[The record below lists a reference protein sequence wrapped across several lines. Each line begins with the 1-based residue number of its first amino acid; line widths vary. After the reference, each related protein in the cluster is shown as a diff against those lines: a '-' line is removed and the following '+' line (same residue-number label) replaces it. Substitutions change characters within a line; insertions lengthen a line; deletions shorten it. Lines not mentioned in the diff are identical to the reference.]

1 MEDDQ
6 AQASIVEK
14 ALRDC
19 GWEICVARDG
29 EHAVRVLKSKV
40 IELVVLDWRLPTIDG
55 LGVLRWIRSNL
66 GDEPIVLFL
75 TARILEMDIVA
86 ALEAGAD
93 DCIVKPVHEIELAAR
108 IKALMRRNNRA
119 RDRIDLTRIG
129 DYVLNPVARTVTHRG
144 EIVELT
150 AKEFTLANCL
160 FENIGSV
167 VSRDLLVMLAWGR
180 TLGGDS
186 RSLDTHIHRLRL
198 KLVLRP
204 ENGFRLSAVYTHG
217 YRLDEVGEI

>member
-6 AQASIVEK
+6 SQASIVEK
-14 ALRDC
+14 ALRDS
-19 GWEICVARDG
+19 GWEICVVRDG

-40 IELVVLDWRLPTIDG
+40 IELVVLDWRLPAIDG

-66 GDEPIVLFL
+66 GDEPTVLFL
-75 TARILEMDIVA
+75 TARMLEMDIVA

-119 RDRIDLTRIG
+119 RDRVDLTRIG
-129 DYVLNPVARTVTHRG
+129 DYVLNPIARTVTHRG

-160 FENIGSV
+160 FESLGSV
-167 VSRDLLVMLAWGR
+167 VSRDLLTMLAWGR
-180 TLGGDS
+180 TLGRDS
-186 RSLDTHIHRLRL
+186 RSLDTHMHRLRL